1 MRAGLKTFL
10 IQSAICLA
18 IAGVIILFTNESLLP
33 IGPLQALR
41 QRHIDE
47 RFLARGAINIKDT
60 ADVIILEVSDKTLG
74 GIPYPY
80 NAWPFP
86 RDYFARVIQNLTD
99 AGVKAIGI
107 DFVMGSPDKFSLE
120 HDEKLFQTIQQTR
133 NVVVA
138 GKIETS
144 PITTQA
150 EVTKENEN
158 FSSLF
163 YDADS
168 SVGLVNVIGDNDGV
182 QRRYVPFIYSAA
194 TDRLIPS
201 FGYAVLNKY
210 FGNPSTHTAKIESA
224 HFEIGDRN
232 VPKFDRNSILIN
244 YYGPDATFPII
255 NFLDVLDDSE
265 FKTAEEIEFEID
277 INTWDDPDMGILQ
290 SGLFKNK
297 IVLMGSRE
305 PEDKDMFP
313 VSMAHGLR
321 EGDNYM
327 FGVEVH
333 ANAIQNVI
341 DSNFIYR
348 ETPLQEI
355 LGIIILTFLSFF
367 ISAGFKKSKTKLGGF
382 TEIINIVV
390 IIGIVIGIRQLSV
403 LLFNEYNFL
412 FAMINSNLAILLGY
426 IGSTAY
432 SYITER
438 KQKTMIKG
446 MFSQYVNATI
456 VDDLIS
462 DPTKMQLGG
471 ERRELTVF
479 FSDIAGFSTFSE
491 TKEPEDLVSFLNEYL
506 SEMTRLVFENKG
518 TLDKYIGD
526 AVMAFWG
533 APIPIANHAYQG
545 CYTAIQMQ
553 KRLAELDAKWKAEGQ
568 PDILVRM
575 GINTGDMVVG
585 NMGGKERFDYT
596 VMGDNVNLGSRLE
609 GANKEYGS
617 KIMIADTTYE
627 QVKDLFY
634 TRELDYLVVKGKT
647 KPIKV
652 YELIGLK
659 SDASIPQA
667 RLDCVVEYTAAL
679 EMFRQQKFKEAIA
692 QFEKALGVYPEEY
705 TSKVYI
711 KRCHHYIEEPPEKD
725 WDGVFLMK
733 TK

>member
-1 MRAGLKTFL
+1 MNPKLKTFF
-10 IQSAICLA
+10 IQSAICLS
-18 IAGVIILFTNESLLP
+18 ITGLIILFTHESLLP

-47 RFLARGAINIKDT
+47 RFLARGTIDIKDS
-60 ADVIILEVSDKTLG
+60 AEVIILEVSDKTLN
-74 GIPYPY
+74 GIPYPH
-80 NAWPFP
+80 NSWPFP
-86 RDYFARVIQNLTD
+86 REYFARVIKNLT
-99 AGVKAIGI
+99 AVGVKAIGI

-120 HDEKLFQTIQQTR
+120 NDELLFQTIQETK

-144 PITTQA
+144 PLFLQA
-150 EVTKENEN
+150 EVKKENEN

-163 YDADS
+163 FEADS

-182 QRRYVPFIYSAA
+182 QRRYVPFVYS
-194 TDRLIPS
+194 TTVERLVPS

-210 FGNPSTHTAKIESA
+210 YNYNSTNTAELGDKY
-224 HFEIGDRN
+224 FEIGGRK

-255 NFLDVLDDSE
+255 NFIDVLDDAE
-265 FKTAEEIEFEID
+265 FQTAEEIEFGID
-277 INTWDDPDMGILQ
+277 INTWDDPDMGLLY
-290 SGLFKNK
+290 SGMFKDK

-313 VSMAHGLR
+313 VSMARGER

-341 DSNFIYR
+341 DGQFIYR
-348 ETPLQEI
+348 QTKTEEI
-355 LGIIILTFLSFF
+355 LGIIALTFLAFF
-367 ISAGFKKSKTKLGGF
+367 ISAFFKKSKTKLGGL
-382 TEIINIVV
+382 TEAINIAV
-390 IIGIVIGIRQLSV
+390 IVGLVIGTRQLSIF
-403 LLFNEYNFL
+403 LFNEYNFL
-412 FAMINSNLAILLGY
+412 FAMINSNLAIILGY

-533 APIPIANHAYQG
+533 APIPIQNHAYQG

-553 KRLAELDAKWKAEGQ
+553 KRLDELDAKWKAEGQ

-617 KIMIADTTYE
+617 KIMIADTTYDA
-627 QVKDLFY
+627 VKDFFY
-634 TRELDYLVVKGKT
+634 TRELDFLVVKGKT

-659 SDASIPQA
+659 TDNISQIK
-667 RLDCVVEYTAAL
+667 LDCVGEYHKAL
-679 EMFRQQKFKEAIA
+679 EMFRQQNFKEAIE
-692 QFEKALGVYPEEY
+692 QFQKSINIDPNEY

-711 KRCHHYIEEPPEKD
+711 KRCHHYIEDPPAKD